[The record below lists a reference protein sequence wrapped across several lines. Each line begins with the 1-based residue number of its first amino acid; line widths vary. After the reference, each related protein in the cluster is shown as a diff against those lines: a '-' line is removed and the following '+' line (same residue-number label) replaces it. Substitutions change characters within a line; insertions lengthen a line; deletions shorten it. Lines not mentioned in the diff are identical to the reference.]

1 MEKPITIRNFELLNN
16 IELNETTET
25 IFKTYSPTQVKNV
38 YKLNQNKQVVALNI
52 CNNTFKKIEG
62 LFLLDTLEELYV
74 NENQLEN
81 LFFLDLLP
89 KLRILNISDN
99 LVNDDG
105 LNFYSSNLEKLY
117 ISNNSLSQFPFSKNL
132 PNLRL
137 LYLSKNNINKI
148 LPKDTFANLKE
159 LNLDDN
165 QVDKIENMQFFTSLI
180 DFSCKNNKIKKI
192 EGLNGLLLEDL
203 DLSGN
208 QIKKIE
214 NLESQVNLKFLLLHN
229 NLIEKIE
236 NLNNSALDFLNLA
249 NNKIE
254 IIENLENLENL
265 RALILWLNQI
275 NRIQGL
281 QKLAKLENLILWNNN
296 IVKVEG
302 LDELKNLKNLD
313 IGNNN
318 LTKIERIENLGKLI
332 ELDLSDNKI
341 SKIEQISQLMNLK
354 DLKIANNII
363 EDLKDCEELLNTN
376 IKSLKI
382 QSNPFLEKK
391 NIFLNKN
398 ENHLDTIKNE
408 LEKLEKSKEPI
419 KLPVKV
425 MLLGN
430 HASGKSTFLDYFIND
445 KIENKNESTHILKI
459 INYPKNYKRRIS
471 KLPSAIF
478 YDFGGQDYYHG
489 VYKAFLTLDTINLL
503 FWQNA
508 TDSITKEIDSK
519 KFNII
524 NFNKQYWLHQIEFA
538 NSQRKKYLKESTE
551 EINYVIQTHSDTS
564 SQKNPIEENIK
575 QTFFVSFLEN
585 YKSRKN
591 EFALK
596 HLKESII
603 DEIKSHSK
611 EVKKTQ
617 NEIALYRFINDYKR
631 SDWTNV
637 EKLVEIYESSLGN
650 LKAELEQ
657 LSMKG
662 MILYYKNIPSLEDF
676 VWLNPSKT
684 VERIHQILSQQ
695 NKGKIDKI
703 SFESQINDEKIIDML
718 KENKVIFFDDY
729 DNHYIIPGYLDF
741 PHEENEEFFYFAEF
755 DSPNFILKFLKFIPF
770 GFINQ
775 LICHFGKNPEK
786 KIYWRNQLIF
796 THQNARIRIKIDFEL
811 LEIRVFIKSP
821 KKVLLKDIEKEI
833 FLDIFYLYWDENIPT
848 VENLKNKME
857 SIKEIKKENYYEP
870 KDLIKEKEQI
880 FERIIEDL
888 YISIDG
894 GKSYIK
900 HSMLQ
905 TLEKRNLTI
914 NTYNFVDGALN
925 NFGSIQVTN
934 FKNFTNNINIYSMKK
949 IFISYSRKDGEFKDE
964 LKKHLNMLKLF
975 DIADN
980 WSCEQIT
987 IGNWHNQIQKELE
1000 ESDMIIYMLS
1010 KNFFNSKYILEQEVQ
1025 KGMEQMDA
1033 NSKKKIL
1040 GVIVGSF
1047 PSLDMLKA
1055 SSSDRDNLQDSILRL
1070 AENQYLPYGNIN
1082 NKASGLTENKI
1093 IPLDIYNKICV
1104 DGNLDTAFQ
1113 QIAEKISD
1121 ALK

>member
-1 MEKPITIRNFELLNN
+1 MEKPRAIRNFEILNN
-16 IELNETTET
+16 IELSETTGGV
-25 IFKTYSPTQVKNV
+25 FRTYLPNQIKNV
-38 YKLNQNKQVVALNI
+38 YKLNQDRQVIALNI

-62 LFLLDTLEELYV
+62 IFLFDSLEELYI
-74 NENQLEN
+74 NGNQLEN
-81 LFFLDLLP
+81 LFFLELLP
-89 KLRILNISDN
+89 KLRILNTSDN
-99 LVNDDG
+99 LINDSMTSVY
-105 LNFYSSNLEKLY
+105 LNNLEELY
-117 ISNNSLSQFPFSKNL
+117 ISNNILSEFPTSQNFPK
-132 PNLRL
+132 LRL
-137 LYLSKNNINKI
+137 LYLNKNNINKI
-148 LPKDTFANLKE
+148 LTKDIFTNLE
-159 LNLDDN
+159 ILNLDDN
-165 QVDKIENMQFFTSLI
+165 KIEKIENMEFFPKLV
-180 DFSCKNNKIKKI
+180 DLSCINNNIKRI
-192 EGLNGLLLEDL
+192 ENLDVLKLEELN
-203 DLSGN
+203 LSGN
-208 QIKKIE
+208 EIKKIE
-214 NLESQVNLKFLLLHN
+214 NLESQIKLKSLSLYN
-229 NLIEKIE
+229 NSIEKIQ
-236 NLNNSALDFLNLA
+236 NLKNPTLDFLNLS

-254 IIENLENLENL
+254 VIENLENLVNL
-265 RALILWLNQI
+265 RVLFLWLNKI
-275 NRIQGL
+275 NKIQGL
-281 QKLAKLENLILWNNN
+281 DKLINLINLNLWSNN
-296 IVKVEG
+296 INEIEG
-302 LDELKNLKNLD
+302 LNELKNLNTLD
-313 IGNNN
+313 VGANN
-318 LTKIERIENLGKLI
+318 LTKIDKIDNLKKLKD
-332 ELDLSDNKI
+332 LDIASNKI
-341 SKIEQISQLMNLK
+341 SRIEQISHLISLLTLNISNNL
-354 DLKIANNII
+354 I

-376 IKSLKI
+376 LKNLKI

-391 NIFLNKN
+391 NILLNKN

-430 HASGKSTFLDYFIND
+430 HASGKSTFLDYFLND

-503 FWQNA
+503 FWQNK
-508 TDSITKEIDSK
+508 TDNITKEIDSK
-519 KFNII
+519 KLNII

-538 NSQRKKYLKESTE
+538 NSQRKKYLKDNTE
-551 EINYVIQTHSDTS
+551 EVNYVIQTHSDIS

-575 QTFFVSFLEN
+575 QTFFLSFLEN

-603 DEIKSHSK
+603 EEIKSHSK
-611 EVKKTQ
+611 EAKKTQ
-617 NEIALYRFINDYKR
+617 NEIALYRFINDYKK
-631 SDWTNV
+631 SEWTNV
-637 EKLVEIYESSLGN
+637 EKLVEIYDSSLGN

-684 VERIHQILSQQ
+684 VEKIHEILSQQ
-695 NKGKIDKI
+695 NKGKINKI
-703 SFESQINDEKIIDML
+703 DFESQINDDKIIDML

-729 DNHYIIPGYLDF
+729 DDHYIIPGYLDF
-741 PHEENEEFFYFAEF
+741 AHEENEEFFYFAEF
-755 DSPNFILKFLKFIPF
+755 DSPNFILKFSRFIPF

-786 KIYWRNQLIF
+786 KVYWRNQLIF
-796 THQNARIRIKIDFEL
+796 THQNARIRIKINFEL

-821 KKVLLKDIEKEI
+821 KKSLLKDIEKEI
-833 FLDIFYLYWDENIPT
+833 FLDILYLYWDESIPT
-848 VENLKNKME
+848 LENLKTRLEKVE
-857 SIKEIKKENYYEP
+857 EIKKENYYEP
-870 KDLIKEKEQI
+870 KDLVKEKEQI
-880 FERIIEDL
+880 FERVIDDL
-888 YISIDG
+888 FISIDG
-894 GKSYIK
+894 GKTYIK
-900 HSMLQ
+900 HSILQ
-905 TLEKRNLTI
+905 TLEKRSLTI
-914 NTYNFVDGALN
+914 STYNFVEGILN
-925 NFGSIQVTN
+925 DVGSVQVTN
-934 FKNFTNNINIYSMKK
+934 FKNFTNNTNIKAMKK

-1000 ESDMIIYMLS
+1000 ESDMIVYMLS

-1025 KGMEQMDA
+1025 KGIEQMDS

-1082 NKASGLTENKI
+1082 NNTSGLTENKI

-1121 ALK
+1121 MLK